1 MSRRDER
8 AQPRNVTSQHRGWT
22 QAVEVVV
29 VWLAVG
35 LTFVAYTSVRGLSAP
50 WLLAR
55 GIATYALAIVA
66 NLLWSRVVV
75 RLSLWPLKR
84 ILGIL
89 VLVFV
94 TFPPLVG
101 SISIA
106 HGLLQL
112 MSKPAEDRYIG
123 LLTLVLYVL
132 VYIPLA
138 YFVERTKTHT

>member
-1 MSRRDER
+1 MDRRGEGV
-8 AQPRNVTSQHRGWT
+8 QPRNVTSQNRGWI

-29 VWLAVG
+29 VWVVMG

-84 ILGIL
+84 ILGTL

-101 SISIA
+101 SISITYT
-106 HGLLQL
+106 LLQL
-112 MSKPAEDRYIG
+112 MGKPVEDVYLV
-123 LLTLVLYVL
+123 LLTLVFYVL
-132 VYIPLA
+132 VYMPLA
-138 YFVERTKTHT
+138 YFVERTTTHV